1 VSLMVPSRS
10 REEHGA
16 IARPAGGGE
25 APGGLLPRR
34 ELLEGL
40 TRRLAMPALGG
51 MRCLA
56 LIWIDKFTD
65 LERVVGVMAS
75 EEILIEFARLLKET
89 LHPKELAG
97 HFGGVRFLVLL
108 ERGNEQDINAWSERL
123 LSRVQRQ
130 VMRIRDKAV
139 TVTCSLGMSVVPS
152 AQVKLDAVIADAA
165 EAARRGAARG
175 GNQSIMTDR
184 MTRCGSGTSRR
195 R

>member
-1 VSLMVPSRS
+1 M
-10 REEHGA
+10 
-16 IARPAGGGE
+16 
-25 APGGLLPRR
+25 
-34 ELLEGL
+34 
-40 TRRLAMPALGG
+40 T
-51 MRCLA
+51 
-56 LIWIDKFTD
+56 
-65 LERVVGVMAS
+65 
-75 EEILIEFARLLKET
+75 ET

-184 MTRCGSGTSRR
+184 ADNDSRVMSYDKVWVRHIKAALMENRSEEHTSELQSRVDLVCR
-195 R
+195 LL